1 MNLSPRLLASSV
13 LRRVLEEDA
22 FAAAALSAEIDRH
35 PQLAPR
41 ERAALTDLVYGPLRA
56 ARYLDGRLVRLSPEA
71 TLSPPLR
78 ALLWT
83 AAYELAFRP
92 GAPAPAVVSDAVDA
106 AKTIQPRASGFVNA
120 LLRKLVA
127 DLASSPAPPLPEAL
141 VAGAPRW
148 LRRSLDRSLGP
159 GEGDLFLAA
168 PVPPPLCLRVRH
180 GDRDSWIDRLCRE
193 LPDARFEPSPVAPR
207 GIRCADGGDPRRW
220 PGVAEGALVLQE
232 EGSQVIAEALGVQPG
247 DRVLDACAGRGNKT
261 LALADRLGNAGAVD
275 AADLHGSKLERL
287 RIEAARLG
295 ARVGQTFE
303 IDASV
308 GRGEIAEGAYDR
320 VLIDAP
326 CSGVGTLRRRP
337 EILLRR
343 TEGSILELAALQ
355 RSILRSMAPAVKPGG
370 SLVYAVCSVLTEECE
385 GVIEVLDGFE
395 LQTLRRL
402 LPHREGSDGYAF
414 AVLRR
419 RG

>member
-1 MNLSPRLLASSV
+1 
-13 LRRVLEEDA
+13 
-22 FAAAALSAEIDRH
+22 
-35 PQLAPR
+35 
-41 ERAALTDLVYGPLRA
+41 
-56 ARYLDGRLVRLSPEA
+56 
-71 TLSPPLR
+71 
-78 ALLWT
+78 
-83 AAYELAFRP
+83 
-92 GAPAPAVVSDAVDA
+92 
-106 AKTIQPRASGFVNA
+106 
-120 LLRKLVA
+120 
-127 DLASSPAPPLPEAL
+127 
-141 VAGAPRW
+141 
-148 LRRSLDRSLGP
+148 
-159 GEGDLFLAA
+159 
-168 PVPPPLCLRVRH
+168 
-180 GDRDSWIDRLCRE
+180 
-193 LPDARFEPSPVAPR
+193 
-207 GIRCADGGDPRRW
+207 
-220 PGVAEGALVLQE
+220 VLQE

-261 LALADRLGNAGAVD
+261 LALADRLGNAGTVD

-308 GRGEIAEGAYDR
+308 GRGDVAEGAYDR

-343 TEGSILELAALQ
+343 TEASILELAALQ